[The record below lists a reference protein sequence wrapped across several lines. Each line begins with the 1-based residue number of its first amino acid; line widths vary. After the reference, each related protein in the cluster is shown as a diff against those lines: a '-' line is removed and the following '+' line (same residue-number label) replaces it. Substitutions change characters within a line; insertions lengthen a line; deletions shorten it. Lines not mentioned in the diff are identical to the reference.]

1 VIDLG
6 RPFEAAFHP
15 ARAYLLQKA
24 LYGLLGFDVA
34 LTMISHAG
42 RYGMA
47 GFNVAHFAWLDR
59 LFPVP
64 TAAAYVALLTL
75 TGLCSLVLVLFRMAR
90 PLKLLVFVL
99 YTFAWLWSL
108 LDSYQHHYLLSWL
121 LLWAAFA
128 PDVSGEQASAAEAPL
143 VRGVGM
149 PMTAITC
156 AIVYGFTGLA
166 KSEPDFRAGYVLE
179 RLSRSRPVGSSQPGV
194 LDPIRD
200 LLMDAFGLEL
210 RTAWTWLA
218 CSLIALQWAIAVGYL
233 ASIPRD
239 EGKSRLAH
247 GLSWLAGLGALSFHA
262 FAEITEM
269 FDIGWFSYY
278 MLAVAFALLAPAS
291 WVAQLVAIVSL
302 PARRFVKRFAGS
314 EKAASPVGRGMALV
328 LPVLGVVSAG
338 AIGLP
343 GTLVSYGV
351 FALGI
356 AAAGAWLWRTGRALQ
371 AVWLPVCGLIA
382 AFALELALTQSE
394 VRFDYY
400 RRTGGELLTLG
411 ELEAALAAYQKAER
425 YAPPGKSRAKN
436 IARIE
441 AMLRAGAHGK

>member
-1 VIDLG
+1 MIG
-6 RPFEAAFHP
+6 WARPFEAAYHP
-15 ARAYLLQKA
+15 ARAYALQKA

-47 GFNVAHFAWLDR
+47 GFNVAHFAWLDG

-64 TAAAYVALLTL
+64 TAAAYVSLLTL
-75 TGLCSLVLVLFRMAR
+75 TGLCSLLLVLFRMAR
-90 PLKLLVFVL
+90 PLKLLVFGL

-128 PDVSGEQASAAEAPL
+128 PEVSAEQARTTGAPL
-143 VRGVGM
+143 VRGAGV

-156 AIVYGFTGLA
+156 AIVYAFTGVA

-179 RLSRSRPVGSSQPGV
+179 RLSRSRPVGSSHPGV
-194 LDPIRD
+194 LDPMRD
-200 LLMDAFGLEL
+200 LLMSTFGLDL

-218 CSLIALQWAIAVGYL
+218 CSLIALQWTIAVGYL

-239 EGKSRLAH
+239 EGKSRVATW
-247 GLSWLAGLGALSFHA
+247 LSGLAGLGALSFHA
-262 FAEITEM
+262 FAEVTGM

-278 MLAVAFALLAPAS
+278 MLAVAFALLAPAA
-291 WVAQLVAIVSL
+291 WVAAAVSAWAAPWSWLSERLKIAHAVPTSVLV
-302 PARRFVKRFAGS
+302 G
-314 EKAASPVGRGMALV
+314 ALV
-328 LPVLGVVSAG
+328 LTFFCFVGLGRL
-338 AIGLP
+338 IGLP
-343 GTLVSYGV
+343 GAGAASLV
-351 FALGI
+351 FASLVLAWGAQLLRAGLAS
-356 AAAGAWLWRTGRALQ
+356 AAAGLLACAL
-371 AVWLPVCGLIA
+371 ASGASFW
-382 AFALELALTQSE
+382 LALTQSD

-411 ELEAALAAYQKAER
+411 ELPSALAAYRQAER
-425 YAPPGKSRAKN
+425 YAPPGKSRVKS
-436 IARIE
+436 IERIE
-441 AMLRAGAHGK
+441 RMLREGAHGK